1 MRCHRCQRPANV
13 EIRRSRTAYCARCY
27 PGWFRERVQE
37 RIDHDRMIR
46 RDQRVLVAVS
56 GGKDSLAL
64 WHALTRLG
72 YQANGMYIRLGIG
85 DYSRRSQDRCEA
97 FAEKHALKLHQVD
110 LERDHGF
117 TVPDLLDTRSGKP
130 CAACGTVKRYHFNKI
145 AADLG
150 YPVVA
155 TGHNLDDEAATL
167 FGNVV
172 HWNTDYLGRQGP
184 VLPSTHPGLVR
195 KVKPLYR
202 LSERETAAYAIIER
216 IDYILEECPMARGAK
231 SLAYKDMLNRLEE
244 DQPGAKYQ
252 FLVGYLKQGRAS
264 INTAGFDQG
273 TDLKEC
279 VRCGQPTTGELCA
292 YCKMADR
299 GREKSAAKAAKYRS
313 PPPEPSPYL
322 PSSGEG
328 KYGSPPPEPPPY
340 PQSSGEGKSR
350 L

>member
-1 MRCHRCQRPANV
+1 MFTREDRP
-13 EIRRSRTAYCARCY
+13 
-27 PGWFRERVQE
+27 
-37 RIDHDRMIR
+37 
-46 RDQRVLVAVS
+46 LVAIS

-72 YQANGMYIRLGIG
+72 YQADGMYIRLGIG
-85 DYSRRSQDRCEA
+85 DYSRRSQEKSEA
-97 FAEKHALKLHQVD
+97 FAAGHGLRLHQVD
-110 LERDHGF
+110 LREDHGF
-117 TVPDLLDTRSGKP
+117 VVPDLLDTRSGKP
-130 CAACGTVKRYHFNKI
+130 CAACGTVKRYHFNKV

-150 YPVVA
+150 YDVVA

-184 VLPSTHPGLVR
+184 VLPSTHSGLVR

-202 LSERETAAYAIIER
+202 LSERETAAYSIIER

-231 SLAYKDMLNRLEE
+231 SLEYKDMLNRLEE
-244 DQPGAKYQ
+244 SQPGAKYQ

-299 GREKSAAKAAKYRS
+299 GREKSAAKAAKYGS
-313 PPPEPSPYL
+313 PPPEPSPY
-322 PSSGEG
+322 
-328 KYGSPPPEPPPY
+328 SP
-340 PQSSGEGKSR
+340 SSGEGKSR